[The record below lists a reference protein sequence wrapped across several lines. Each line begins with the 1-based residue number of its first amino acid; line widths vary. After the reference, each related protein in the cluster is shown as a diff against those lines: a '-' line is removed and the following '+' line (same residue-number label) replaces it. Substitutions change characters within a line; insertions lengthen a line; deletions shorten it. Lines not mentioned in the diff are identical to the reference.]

1 MLGKVKSSS
10 FFSKSSNIFLL
21 YGTRKERGVDD
32 SMYPSSSIASK
43 FESCSITCLLTR
55 DLPEKEEEDE
65 DEEVEE
71 EENE

>member
-1 MLGKVKSSS
+1 
-10 FFSKSSNIFLL
+10 LL